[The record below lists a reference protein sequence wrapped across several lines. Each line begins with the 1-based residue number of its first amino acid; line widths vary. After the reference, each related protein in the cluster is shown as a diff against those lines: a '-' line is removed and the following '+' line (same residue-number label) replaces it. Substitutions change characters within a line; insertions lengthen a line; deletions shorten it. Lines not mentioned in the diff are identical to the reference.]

1 MTTSAPPPSARAETL
16 QKLLG
21 SRAGALF
28 SRRWVWLAGAAL
40 LLIAVIGF
48 FVLKSDDAAKA
59 PAYETEEVSRGRLEV
74 TVSATGNLQPTNQ
87 VDVGSELS
95 GIVDTVLVDINDRV
109 KKGQVLARL
118 DVAKLND
125 QIAKSRA
132 ALLSAEA
139 SVRQADATL
148 TESRASLQ
156 RLQEVHRLSG
166 GKVPSKTEMETAEA
180 ALARAE
186 ANLAGARASVTQARA
201 TLSSDETNL
210 YKASIR
216 SPINGVVLAR
226 KVEPGQTVAAS
237 LQAPV
242 LFTLAEDLS
251 QMELEVDVDEA
262 DVGQVREGQK
272 ATFSVDAYPGRKY
285 PATISR
291 VSFGSQVSEGVVSYP
306 TVLNVSN
313 DDLSLRPGMT
323 ATAEI
328 STATREDAL
337 LVPNAALRFT
347 PAPGAGKK
355 EDSGGILAAL
365 LPRMPRLVSARAP
378 KNANDK
384 GGAKQVWVLKE
395 GQPAPVKIK
404 AGLSNGRMTEVLEGE
419 LKPGMK
425 VITDTVAPAKK

>member
-1 MTTSAPPPSARAETL
+1 MTTSNTAPASKAGSL

-21 SRAGALF
+21 TDASGRFA
-28 SRRWVWLAGAAL
+28 RRWLWLAAAAL
-40 LLIAVIGF
+40 LLAVIAF
-48 FVLKSDDAAKA
+48 FFLKSDDKAKA
-59 PAYETEEVSRGRLEV
+59 PAYETEEISRGRLEV

-95 GIVDTVLVDINDRV
+95 GIIDTVSVDINDRV
-109 KKGQVLARL
+109 KRGQVLARL
-118 DVAKLND
+118 DIAKLND
-125 QIAKSRA
+125 QIARSRA

-139 SVRQADATL
+139 SVRQAEATL
-148 TESRASLQ
+148 TESRANLQ
-156 RLQEVHRLSG
+156 RLQEVHKLSG

-180 ALARAE
+180 VQARAV
-186 ANLAGARASVTQARA
+186 ANLASARASVTQARA

-210 YKASIR
+210 AKASIR

-272 ATFSVDAYPGRKY
+272 ASFSVDAYPGRKY
-285 PATISR
+285 PASISR

-306 TVLNVSN
+306 TVLKVSN

-328 STATREDAL
+328 STASRENAL

-347 PAPGAGKK
+347 PAPAGSKK
-355 EDSGGILAAL
+355 QDSGGILAAL
-365 LPRMPRLVSARAP
+365 LPRMPRMASARAP
-378 KNANDK
+378 RNGNENT
-384 GGAKQVWVLKE
+384 GVKQVWVLRD

-404 AGLSNGRMTEVLEGE
+404 TGLTNGRMTEVLEGE
-419 LKPGMK
+419 LKPGMQ
-425 VITDTVAPAKK
+425 VITDTVTPAK